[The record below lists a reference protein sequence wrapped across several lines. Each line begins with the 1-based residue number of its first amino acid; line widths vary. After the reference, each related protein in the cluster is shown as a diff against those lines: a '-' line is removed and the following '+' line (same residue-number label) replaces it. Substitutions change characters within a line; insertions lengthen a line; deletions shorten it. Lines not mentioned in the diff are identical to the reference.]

1 GGGGVGGV
9 GGVGGGRGVGTST
22 SGVWT
27 GARTGVMGA
36 VRIIMEISDCWHAL
50 STDTYSA
57 SVVEIATAFVSWR
70 TMMLGFLFEW
80 FGAYLL
86 CWFECFEYRARVFEL
101 EREWGTNYANTT
113 PNVVNACLGSYLT
126 LCEAQGHS
134 PTSANEGYIGPILD
148 GNGVVASPAIST
160 STPSVSNSYANVTG
174 KPSRKSVDCHTL
186 FIPAGNEVDV
196 VVPIESIRAISERF
210 ANTAYGFFL
219 GKLVAYP
226 VVANYFSSM
235 DGLNAM
241 LENGMWFIHY
251 NPLILKKWNSNVNLL
266 KEDVGNAPVRVKLHG
281 VPVTT
286 FSRDGLGVIS
296 TKLGTPLILDSYT
309 SDMCMQSRGSRMV
322 FSAGFATSKH
332 QYAPKRMALCP

>member
-1 GGGGVGGV
+1 MV
-9 GGVGGGRGVGTST
+9 
-22 SGVWT
+22 
-27 GARTGVMGA
+27 ANFYMF
-36 VRIIMEISDCWHAL
+36 
-50 STDTYSA
+50 DTYSA

-70 TMMLGFLFEW
+70 TMMLGEKIWDLLENERIDKHLHDVWWTCHEGFYLSGLVLICYVGLNALSIEQGFLS
-80 FGAYLL
+80 
-86 CWFECFEYRARVFEL
+86 
-101 EREWGTNYANTT
+101 TNYANTT